1 MIETE
6 KAELLPLNCGRLRFT
21 PPVTMT
27 IARDCWWNYN
37 TPGRSKLKQR
47 KAGQERPEQL
57 FRQRLFAQR
66 MWRLSGLHKQVPI
79 IRRGNVRD
87 KITTHN

>member
-6 KAELLPLNCGRLRFT
+6 KAELLSLNCGRLRFT

-27 IARDCWWNYN
+27 IAKDCWWNYN
-37 TPGRSKLKQR
+37 TPGWSKLKQR
-47 KAGQERPEQL
+47 KAGQERPEQQL
-57 FRQRLFAQR
+57 RQRLLTQR

-87 KITTHN
+87 RITTHN